1 MKLRE
6 LQKRGGAD
14 ALMVIVFLLLST
26 LYFLS
31 PLREGLVLG
40 GHDTVAGL
48 GQGREQVEYRA
59 THHGETSRWSNAIF
73 SGMPTYQM
81 APSYG
86 ATDAVAR
93 CADIY
98 ALGTGHWF
106 PAISYLFLYL
116 LGFYIL
122 LRAFGV
128 RPWVSAAGAVMWAFS
143 SYFLIIIAA
152 GHIWKVLTLCYIPP
166 TIGGLI
172 LCFRGRLL
180 WGGALTALFTSF
192 QVQSN
197 HLQMTYY
204 FLFVMLALVIA
215 YGVEAGLKRRWSQF
229 LKSTGV
235 VVVAGLLGVATSL
248 PNLFHTYQY
257 SQYTMRGPAELTP
270 EGSQGGEQAQETTKG
285 LDFDYITMWS
295 YTIDESFTFLIPDYK
310 GGGSASILESEG
322 VEELEGYN
330 DFYDCAASTQ
340 RAFSE
345 NNVRANPPGLSA
357 YWGEQPFTVGPVY
370 VGALVCFLFVL
381 GLFYVRGPVKWASLA
396 ATAVSFLFA
405 WGKNIPGI
413 THWLIDNLPMYAKF
427 RTVSSALVIAELTMP
442 LLAALCLREIL
453 KKPELFRLSRWKGSE
468 APLRKIVGL
477 PVAGALTL
485 GLCLLFWLVPS
496 LSGDCI
502 SGSDAALFK
511 DMAAWGF
518 PADFLLRY
526 QDSLSSIHHAI
537 LSKDALRSALIIL
550 LGVGLLWASA
560 EGKLRG
566 WVAACLVGLV
576 CLVDLWHIDKRYL
589 NQESFTQEEAR
600 LESFATTPA
609 DDYILQDKG
618 YFRVA
623 NLGVGNPF
631 NETTNATAYHH
642 KSIGGY
648 HAAKLRRYQDLID
661 RHLHKELLDFSN
673 AVYQAG
679 GLMVRVNGD
688 SLAPVLNML
697 NTKYFIFGS
706 GDQALPLLNP
716 YANGNG
722 WFVEDLAFV
731 ENADAEMA
739 YLTGLDTKH
748 AAVADKAFKDCL
760 DGSALDSGRVSFLI
774 YEPNELSYEVE
785 SQKGGVVVFSEI
797 FYPGWKAEIDGEEAA
812 LGRVNYVLRALKVPA
827 GKHQVR
833 MSFKPTSVATTN
845 TIGLVALIVVLLLLA
860 AALALELRKLRSS
873 RGTQEKTSA
882 KAQ

>member
-1 MKLRE
+1 MKLQE
-6 LQKRGGAD
+6 IPKHGGAD

-40 GHDTVAGL
+40 GHDTVAGI

-59 THHGETSRWSNAIF
+59 SHDGETTRWSNAIF

-86 ATDAVAR
+86 STDAVAR
-93 CADIY
+93 CAGIY
-98 ALGTGHWF
+98 ALGTGRWF

-152 GHIWKVLTLCYIPP
+152 GHIWKVLTLAYIPP

-180 WGGALTALFTSF
+180 WGGAVTALFTAF

-204 FLFVMLALVIA
+204 FLFVMLLLVIA
-215 YGVEAGLKRRWSQF
+215 FGVEAGVERRWGRW
-229 LKSTGV
+229 LKGLGV
-235 VVVAGLLGVATSL
+235 VVVAGLLGVATNL

-257 SQYTMRGPAELTP
+257 SQYTMRGPAELT
-270 EGSQGGEQAQETTKG
+270 SQASESGEQVAESSKG

-295 YTIDESFTFLIPDYK
+295 YTVDESFTFLIPDYK
-310 GGGSASILESEG
+310 GGGSASILEREG

-381 GLFYVRGPVKWASLA
+381 GLFYVRGPVKWALLA
-396 ATAVSFLFA
+396 ATVLSFVFA
-405 WGKNIPGI
+405 WGKNIPGV

-427 RTVSSALVIAELTMP
+427 RTVSSALVIAEFTMP
-442 LLAALCLREIL
+442 LLAALCLHEIL
-453 KKPELFRLSRWKGSE
+453 KKPELFRLGRWKGAE
-468 APLRKIVGL
+468 APLRKLVGL
-477 PVAGALTL
+477 PVAGVLTL
-485 GLCLLFWLVPS
+485 GICLAFWWVPS
-496 LSGDCI
+496 LAGDCI

-511 DMAAWGF
+511 DLAAWGF
-518 PADFLLRY
+518 PTDFLLRY
-526 QDSLSSIHHAI
+526 QNALSSMHHAI
-537 LSKDALRSALIIL
+537 LSKDALRSTLFIL
-550 LGVGLLWASA
+550 VGVALLWAAA

-566 WVAACLVGLV
+566 WVACCLVGLV
-576 CLVDLWHIDKRYL
+576 CLVDLWQIDKRYL
-589 NQESFTQEEAR
+589 NEDSFTEEQAR
-600 LESFATTPA
+600 LEGFATTPA
-609 DDYILQDKG
+609 DDYILQDKE

-661 RHLHKELLDFSN
+661 HHLNRELLDFSN
-673 AVYQAG
+673 AVYEAG
-679 GLMVRVNGD
+679 GLMVQVNGD

-706 GDQALPLLNP
+706 GDNALPLLNP

-722 WFVEDLAFV
+722 WFVEDLDFV
-731 ENADAEMA
+731 ENADAEIA
-739 YLTGLDTKH
+739 GLKGLDTKH
-748 AAVADKAFKDCL
+748 AAVADKRFEDCL
-760 DGSALDSGRVSFLI
+760 GGSALDSGQVSFLA
-774 YEPNELSYEVE
+774 YEPNELAYEVE
-785 SQKGGVVVFSEI
+785 SEKGGVVVFSEI
-797 FYPGWKAEIDGEEAA
+797 FYPGWKAEVDGAEAE

-827 GKHQVR
+827 GKHKVT
-833 MSFKPTSVATTN
+833 MSFKPASVAATN
-845 TIGLVALIVVLLLLA
+845 TVGVTALVVVLLLFA
-860 AALALELRKLRSS
+860 AALATEILKHRRSQS
-873 RGTQEKTSA
+873 PQRKTSA
-882 KAQ
+882 TAK